1 MARAD
6 LASPRRGGRSSLSA
20 AAPSPA
26 ADLGG
31 GTQAIERAL
40 LVLRVLASAGR
51 WGMRVADVVAASGLP
66 QATVSRIVGSLLR
79 EGVVEREA
87 RTRKLYIGHLVH
99 ELALVARA
107 RFPLPEA
114 TRQPMRWLAEHTE
127 DTIYLSEPSGNEAV
141 CTAHEEG
148 PYPIKALPLHVG
160 IRRPLGV
167 GAGGLAILSAL
178 APARAEE
185 ILQVNAVRYPAYGG
199 IDVAWLR
206 AAIQQTQRDGYA
218 TISEKATPG
227 MTAIGV
233 PILGPA
239 GEPIGAISIAA
250 ISQRMAVKRRGELA
264 RLLRA
269 QCETVT
275 AAMSRDR

>member
-1 MARAD
+1 MARED
-6 LASPRRGGRSSLSA
+6 LASPRRGGRSPLSA

-206 AAIQQTQRDGYA
+206 AAILQTQRDGYA